1 MMHAGDKESQ
11 AGPTLASNYT
21 MEPQSSQ
28 RPVFLLAFETKLFMF
43 LGLGTLSGSFIC
55 CFVS

>member
-1 MMHAGDKESQ
+1 MTTVMHAGDKESQ

-28 RPVFLLAFETKLFMF
+28 RPVLL
-43 LGLGTLSGSFIC
+43 LGLGTLFGYSS
-55 CFVS
+55 VALLAE